1 MEVSGLYRP
10 EIIQYSNAIYGI
22 NWLVG
27 GAIAILKNM
36 KVNGKVKNY
45 LTYMNLI
52 FFPDVPYIPYIWF
65 EIIPYIYI
73 YIYIYG
79 K

>member
-10 EIIQYSNAIYGI
+10 EIIQYSNGIYGI

-27 GAIAILKNM
+27 GAITILKNM

-45 LTYMNLI
+45 PTYMNLI
-52 FFPDVPYIPYIWF
+52 FFQMFHISHIS
-65 EIIPYIYI
+65 
-73 YIYIYG
+73 G
-79 K
+79 LKLSQ